1 MDVSSVSSNAQIL
14 ADYYAQQE
22 DAQQDIDQSIAQQ
35 QDGLN
40 QTQAPQMDPSSAN
53 N

>member
-1 MDVSSVSSNAQIL
+1 MDISSISSSAQIL
-14 ADYYAQQE
+14 ADFYAQQD

-40 QTQAPQMDPSSAN
+40 QTQPPQIDPSSTN

>member
-14 ADYYAQQE
+14 ADYYAQQ
-22 DAQQDIDQSIAQQ
+22 DALQQETDPSIAQQ

-40 QTQAPQMDPSSAN
+40 QPQPPQMDPSSTN